1 MRRWIAA
8 AAILAGLAGTVYVVR
23 ASRPGYGRPHRAIRV
38 GITNA
43 PPYSVIRQDGTVG
56 GFAVDVIGEAA
67 RRAGISIRWVPSS
80 SIDPMDAFGNGSVD
94 LAPALSVTPER
105 RRSFHL
111 TKPWLRNNYA
121 LISLEA
127 GGFIEQRL
135 RTGGR
140 LAVKNNP
147 VIMKFATVAAPLAQ
161 LVPRDSREQVTQ
173 AVCTHQV
180 EAGFVEAR
188 FLGAT
193 LLKRPP
199 GCETAKLQIQVLQ
212 GSVNDMS
219 ILSTRETA
227 DVADRLRSEISRLVL
242 DGTLAATLDKWGAF
256 SSGETFSV
264 FALEAEQAKNRF
276 FKIGLVGL
284 AIGAFLLGFQTWRTI
299 LAKRAAERA
308 NRAKSEFVAN
318 MSHEIRTPMNGI
330 LGMTELLLGTDLDPE
345 QIEYAEAV
353 QQSGQAL
360 LGLLNDIL
368 DFSKIEAG
376 QMKLDLGPFD
386 LRFVIQEIL
395 DLQRSQADAKGITL
409 VLECPA
415 NLTDSYIGDAGRIR
429 QILMNYVVN
438 AIKFTLDGQVR
449 VRVGCTD
456 LFETGEV
463 LVRLSVEDTG
473 IGVPAERQAALFEK
487 FCQAEISTARKYGGT
502 GLGLAISKH
511 LAQLMGGRVGFS
523 SEPGQGSCFWVE
535 IPLKR
540 GVAENETAFAP
551 VLAG

>member
-1 MRRWIAA
+1 M
-8 AAILAGLAGTVYVVR
+8 AILAGLGGIVYGLTVFH
-23 ASRPGYGRPHRAIRV
+23 SGRGLRQRAIRV

-43 PPYSVIRQDGTVG
+43 PPYAFIRPDGKVE

-67 RRAGISIRWVPSS
+67 RRGGISLRWVPSKTR
-80 SIDPMDAFGNGSVD
+80 DPMDAFQSGYVD
-94 LAPALSVTPER
+94 IAPALSATPER
-105 RRSFHL
+105 KRKFHF
-111 TKPWLRNNYA
+111 TKPWLRNNFA
-121 LISLEA
+121 LISLEES
-127 GGFIEQRL
+127 GMVEQRL
-135 RTGGR
+135 RMGGR

-147 VIMKFATVAAPLAQ
+147 VTMRFASVALPLAQ

-173 AVCTHQV
+173 SVCTHQV

-188 FLGAT
+188 FLGST
-193 LLKRPP
+193 LLTRPD
-199 GCETAKLQIQVLQ
+199 GCETAKLQIQVLK
-212 GSVNDMS
+212 GRRNDMS
-219 ILSTRETA
+219 IMSTMETA
-227 DVADRLRSEISRLVL
+227 DVADRLRNEISKLAL
-242 DGTLAATLDKWGAF
+242 DGTLSASLDKWAAF
-256 SSGETFSV
+256 SSAETFSV
-264 FALEAEQAKNRF
+264 FALEAEQEKNKF

-330 LGMTELLLGTDLDPE
+330 LGMTELLLGTDLDQE
-345 QIEYAEAV
+345 QVEYAEAV

-386 LRFVIQEIL
+386 LQFVIQEVL
-395 DLQRSQADAKGITL
+395 DLQRSQADAKGIALILDCAPTL
-409 VLECPA
+409 A
-415 NLTDSYIGDAGRIR
+415 HSYIGDAGRIR

-438 AIKFTLDGQVR
+438 AIKFTVEGQVR
-449 VRVGCTD
+449 VRVACTD
-456 LFETGEV
+456 LFESGEI
-463 LVRLSVEDTG
+463 LVRFSVEDTG
-473 IGVPAERQAALFEK
+473 IGVPADRQAALFEK
-487 FCQAEISTARKYGGT
+487 FSQAEVSTARKYGGT

-523 SEPGQGSCFWVE
+523 SEAGQGSCFWVE
-535 IPLKR
+535 IPLACC
-540 GVAENETAFAP
+540 VAENESAFAP
-551 VLAG
+551 VLAS